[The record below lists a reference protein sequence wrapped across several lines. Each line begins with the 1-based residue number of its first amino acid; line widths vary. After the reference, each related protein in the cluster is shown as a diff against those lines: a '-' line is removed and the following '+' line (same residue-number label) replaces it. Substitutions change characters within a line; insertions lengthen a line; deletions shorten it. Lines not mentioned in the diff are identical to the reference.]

1 MKSLLSL
8 LGRYALT
15 LIAVA
20 VAAFVAFIFWKQ
32 YAQTP
37 WTRDGRVR
45 ADVVQIAPDVSGPV
59 SSVAVRDN
67 QWVNRGDVLY
77 AIDPRWLKLAVL
89 SAQADVEAKRHEMV
103 MRQDAARRRALIKGV
118 ISSEDIQQTGSAARV
133 AAANYQGALAAL
145 ELAQLNLSHA
155 TVRAPVAGYVTHLRL
170 RPGDYATAGETKV
183 AVVDAHSFWVVGYFE
198 ETKLRHIRIGSAA
211 RISLMGFDP
220 LITGHVES
228 IGRGI
233 DDNNDA
239 TGGLGLPDVNPTF
252 SWVRLAQRVP
262 VRIQLDKIPEG
273 IELVAGLSA
282 SVSIVP
288 ESPDGGHSG
297 GSGYPPMMRSDS
309 AAEAAFTSSVTST
322 GSQATQIAIVQDE
335 LPRCR
340 QSALCTTT
348 CRIFIVRYFWPRSGI
363 PAPGLTKRRR
373 CFTGAALSF
382 CSADHA
388 ETPHGKSRHNGGE
401 ITDRNVRT

>member
-1 MKSLLSL
+1 M
-8 LGRYALT
+8 RR
-15 LIAVA
+15 
-20 VAAFVAFIFWKQ
+20 
-32 YAQTP
+32 
-37 WTRDGRVR
+37 RDGRVR

-118 ISSEDIQQTGSAARV
+118 ISGEDIQQTGSAARV
-133 AAANYQGALAAL
+133 AAANYQGAQAAL

-198 ETKLRHIRIGSAA
+198 ETKLRHIRVGSTAH
-211 RISLMGFDP
+211 ISLMGFDP

-233 DDNNDA
+233 DDSNDE

-282 SVSIVP
+282 SVSIQP
-288 ESPDGGHSG
+288 EKP
-297 GSGYPPMMRSDS
+297 
-309 AAEAAFTSSVTST
+309 
-322 GSQATQIAIVQDE
+322 
-335 LPRCR
+335 
-340 QSALCTTT
+340 
-348 CRIFIVRYFWPRSGI
+348 
-363 PAPGLTKRRR
+363 
-373 CFTGAALSF
+373 
-382 CSADHA
+382 
-388 ETPHGKSRHNGGE
+388 
-401 ITDRNVRT
+401 

>member
-8 LGRYALT
+8 LARYALT
-15 LIAVA
+15 FTAVA
-20 VAAFVAFIFWKQ
+20 VATVLAFILWKH

-59 SSVAVRDN
+59 SSVAVHDN

-77 AIDPRWLKLAVL
+77 AIDPHWLKLAVL
-89 SAQADVEAKRHEMV
+89 SAQADVEAKRHEML

-118 ISSEDIQQTGSAARV
+118 ISGEDIRQTGSTASI

-155 TVRAPVAGYVTHLRL
+155 TVRAPVTGYVTHLRL

-183 AVVDAHSFWVVGYFE
+183 AIVDAKSFWVVGYFE
-198 ETKLRHIRIGSAA
+198 ETKLRHIRVGSSAQ
-211 RISLMGFDP
+211 ISLMGFDP

-233 DDNNDA
+233 GDSNDE
-239 TGGLGLPDVNPTF
+239 TGALGLPDVNPTF
-252 SWVRLAQRVP
+252 NWVRLAQRVP
-262 VRIQLDKIPEG
+262 VRIQLDTLPAG

-282 SVSIVP
+282 SIL
-288 ESPDGGHSG
+288 
-297 GSGYPPMMRSDS
+297 
-309 AAEAAFTSSVTST
+309 
-322 GSQATQIAIVQDE
+322 I
-335 LPRCR
+335 L
-340 QSALCTTT
+340 
-348 CRIFIVRYFWPRSGI
+348 
-363 PAPGLTKRRR
+363 
-373 CFTGAALSF
+373 
-382 CSADHA
+382 
-388 ETPHGKSRHNGGE
+388 N
-401 ITDRNVRT
+401 